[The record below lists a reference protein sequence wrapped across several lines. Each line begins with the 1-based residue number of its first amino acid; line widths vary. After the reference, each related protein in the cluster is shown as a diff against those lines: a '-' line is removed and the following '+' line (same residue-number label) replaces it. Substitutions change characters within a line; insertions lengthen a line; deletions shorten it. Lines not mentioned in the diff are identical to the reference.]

1 MCAFNVRKKDINE
14 LIYKVET
21 DSQTQGHLVVAS
33 MEVRW
38 ERDELGFGTSRY
50 KVLKNGY
57 TRSYLQHRKL
67 YSIFYG

>member
-1 MCAFNVRKKDINE
+1 MVI
-14 LIYKVET
+14 
-21 DSQTQGHLVVAS
+21 S

-57 TRSYLQHRKL
+57 TRSYLQHREL
-67 YSIFYG
+67 YSIFYDKP